1 MINSITTFQDQI
13 QVFDSELEQLYA
25 RIAEIKAQK
34 KAVVAKKRL
43 ADRAI
48 AKLSAAIDGVLGLK
62 GELGAEF
69 NLRATEI
76 LGQVAKV
83 IPFPTP
89 NPNKEKELV
98 DNPPKENDSNEFFAW
113 QPTQNENVGS
123 YFDIEKGKTHCTY
136 IGINSK
142 RKAEQ
147 IVVKL
152 REYYSG
158 LNVETRKA
166 TRLESPYEL
175 KIFGLSDADV
185 RWLAEQDICDV
196 ENWKREH
203 LDKGVNRLL
212 SLEEN
217 IKRGSVSKGDR
228 IYCPEERCEYRLDSW
243 GSMRAE
249 VTDNL
254 GKSSYKYLNQLE
266 IIPDQ
271 SEFLT
276 AV

>member
-34 KAVVAKKRL
+34 KEIVAKKRL

-62 GELGAEF
+62 EELGAEF

-123 YFDIEKGKTHCTY
+123 YFDIENSVNQYKKLDL
-136 IGINSK
+136 IN
-142 RKAEQ
+142 
-147 IVVKL
+147 
-152 REYYSG
+152 
-158 LNVETRKA
+158 
-166 TRLESPYEL
+166 
-175 KIFGLSDADV
+175 
-185 RWLAEQDICDV
+185 
-196 ENWKREH
+196 
-203 LDKGVNRLL
+203 
-212 SLEEN
+212 
-217 IKRGSVSKGDR
+217 
-228 IYCPEERCEYRLDSW
+228 
-243 GSMRAE
+243 
-249 VTDNL
+249 
-254 GKSSYKYLNQLE
+254 
-266 IIPDQ
+266 
-271 SEFLT
+271 
-276 AV
+276 